1 MKQIGIIGLGSF
13 GKRVLEELIMV
24 DCEIILID
32 KDSELIDFY
41 KDQVT
46 SAYIADVIN
55 EETIKKLIP
64 VDLDSVILDLGER
77 IEASIL
83 AANYL
88 KKMGSRNVIVKAES
102 DPHGEI
108 LELVGVDHVIY
119 PDREAARRI
128 TPMIVSEL
136 LFNFTPISN
145 GMVMAEVR
153 IPTEYV
159 GQTLIQANIRQNRG
173 INVVAMRK
181 AAGGDFT
188 FFSPE
193 YMMTSGDIFLVVGS
207 EEDIMRFAGAT
218 EVVRK
223 KSLTDF
229 FRKIFKG
236 KI

>member
-1 MKQIGIIGLGSF
+1 MKQIAIIGLGSF
-13 GKRVLEELIMV
+13 GKRVLEELILV

-41 KDQVT
+41 KDQV
-46 SAYIADVIN
+46 SAAYVADVIN
-55 EETIKKLIP
+55 AETIKKLVP
-64 VDLDSVILDLGER
+64 VDLDSVIVDLGER

-83 AANYL
+83 AANHL
-88 KKMGSRNVIVKAES
+88 KKIGARNVIVKAES

-108 LELVGVDHVIY
+108 LEMVGVDHVIY

-145 GMVMAEVR
+145 GLVMAEVR
-153 IPTEYV
+153 VPNEYI
-159 GQTLIQANIRQNRG
+159 GKTLIEANIRQNRG
-173 INVVAMRK
+173 INVVAIRK

-188 FFSPE
+188 FFTPE
-193 YMMTSGDIFLVVGS
+193 YLMTTGDIFLVVGS

-229 FRKIFKG
+229 FRKIFQAKA
-236 KI
+236 